1 MSDLLA
7 LEWDGRPLWPLW
19 LKAVLVFAALAAAQ
33 RCRRESPWRWSAVL
47 LATLLGVN
55 AIFDALQVGLSWNA
69 APHGRGAV
77 APLFAY
83 FAPRFAWPAA
93 VHAALALAAL
103 AWAPRALL
111 PEHSSSRRFALALG
125 AFAFASPALLAFSSP
140 PDEVFAQ
147 FFRSGLDYPRD
158 VPPIAEL
165 PAFLRGYVAGMPA
178 LGVHARTH
186 GPGALLLLALL
197 RSAVGTGELAQSLAL
212 QLLGAAL
219 PLLAWISARRL
230 LDERGARF
238 AALLVAFS
246 PSFQLF
252 SFVSMEGI
260 FALALSGLLAAG
272 GEALFAAERARRWAW
287 LAGALGYAAALFSF
301 SVSVVALIL
310 ALAALRGLRT
320 GALCRAR
327 AVGAFW
333 RAAAAALA
341 CHAAVYAATG
351 FDVVACFRRALVENE
366 QLIASSWS
374 SAETLV
380 FAALGNLAAFAFA
393 CGVPASAVA
402 LRALELRRGDAQPLA
417 QQSFATA
424 VAIALTLLL
433 GLYLWEVER
442 IWLFLVPP
450 VCASAAGLLA
460 PLGAAEQRRVLAA
473 VWLQSFASELALHTW
488 W

>member
-1 MSDLLA
+1 MSEVLA
-7 LEWDGRPLWPLW
+7 LAWDTRALWIKL
-19 LKAVLVFAALAAAQ
+19 ALVFAAIAAAL
-33 RCRRESPWRWSAVL
+33 RCPRESPWRGSAAL
-47 LATLLGVN
+47 LAALLGVN
-55 AIFDALQVGLSWNA
+55 ALFDALQVGLSWNA

-83 FAPRFAWPAA
+83 FAPRFAWPVA
-93 VHAALALAAL
+93 VHAAVALAAL
-103 AWAPRALL
+103 AWTPRALD
-111 PEHSSSRRFALALG
+111 PERSPGPRFALALV
-125 AFAFASPALLAFSSP
+125 AFAFASPPLLAFSSP
-140 PDEVFAQ
+140 PEEVFAQ

-158 VPPIAEL
+158 VPPLAEL
-165 PAFLRGYVAGMPA
+165 PAFLRGYVGSMPE

-186 GPGALLLLALL
+186 APGALLLLAVIQ
-197 RSAVGTGELAQSLAL
+197 RAVGTGELAQSLAL
-212 QLLGAAL
+212 QLLGSAL
-219 PLLAWISARRL
+219 PLLAWASARRL

-252 SFVSMEGI
+252 SFVSMEAV

-272 GEALFAAERARRWAW
+272 AEALFAAERARRWAW
-287 LAGALGYAAALFSF
+287 IAGVLGYAAAFFSF

-310 ALAALRGLRT
+310 ALASLRGLWTGVLSRARLQ
-320 GALCRAR
+320 GAL
-327 AVGAFW
+327 W

-341 CHAAVYAATG
+341 CHAAVFAATG
-351 FDVVACFRRALVENE
+351 FDLVACFRRALLENE

-393 CGVPASAVA
+393 CGVPTSAAA
-402 LRALELRRGDAQPLA
+402 LRALGLRRGAVDPLA
-417 QQSFATA
+417 QQSAATA
-424 VAIALTLLL
+424 AAIALTLLL

-460 PLGAAEQRRVLAA
+460 PLGAAQQRRVLAV
-473 VWLQSFASELALHTW
+473 VWLQSAAAEIALQTW